1 MTIQEAIRARIDRFN
16 RLYLAA
22 VGHSFEDD
30 PKWCAEQTSK
40 ELPVWEEK
48 VNSRLKELN
57 LASLDE
63 YFSKYYTDGE
73 RLPQDPI
80 IDDLLNKKPRYS
92 SLYIYEEGVME
103 QARAIAEWFEAQG
116 NPKELWDSL
125 PHDLYQFVET
135 IKEKGFDKWDDGHS
149 GNSAGMS
156 VLFAS
161 FLLFKRELFPY
172 LHGALAPLVGDEGYH
187 DDRADVE
194 LALKQL
200 GVNSNE

>member
-1 MTIQEAIRARIDRFN
+1 MTIAIGNDHAATAYKN
-16 RLYLAA
+16 RLSE
-22 VGHSFEDD
+22 H
-30 PKWCAEQTSK
+30 
-40 ELPVWEEK
+40 
-48 VNSRLKELN
+48 
-57 LASLDE
+57 
-63 YFSKYYTDGE
+63 
-73 RLPQDPI
+73 
-80 IDDLLNKKPRYS
+80 
-92 SLYIYEEGVME
+92 
-103 QARAIAEWFEAQG
+103 
-116 NPKELWDSL
+116 
-125 PHDLYQFVET
+125 

-200 GVNSNE
+200 GVNPNE